1 MADRSRERKL
11 VRVDRKCE
19 SDERHIMKTAIPLIR
34 VRILG
39 VLILIATLHDL
50 SQTAT
55 ASQSTGDSDGEI
67 GAEVRNRSD
76 ASKMTCQNTFTIVN
90 STYWCH
96 THCWDAQGRYA
107 GGDLTV
113 MQTGNPHEAMT
124 ECQDGQDQKSA
135 D

>member
-1 MADRSRERKL
+1 
-11 VRVDRKCE
+11 
-19 SDERHIMKTAIPLIR
+19 MKIANPLIR
-34 VRILG
+34 VRVLG

-55 ASQSTGDSDGEI
+55 ASQSNGISDEVI
-67 GAEVRNRSD
+67 AEEAPIPSD

-90 STYWCH
+90 GTYWCH
-96 THCWDAQGRYA
+96 THCWDAQDRYA